1 MKFFNKH
8 KMALI
13 LSGCT
18 LLVVALLI
26 FLGFNSGNSTAV
38 EDAIKTT
45 TSHVQKFFGNIGSGL
60 YDVTHC
66 LGELKELRNKTDEL
80 SKKNT
85 ELEKQNNEN
94 AEMAEENDRLKRML
108 ELRQNNPDLDLAAAN
123 VTADEPSNW
132 FSGFTIDKGKNSG
145 LEVEQTVISSDGF
158 LIGKI
163 SKVGTNWADVETIID
178 PGFSAG
184 AMVERSKDLGVVE
197 GDSELRYNRQF
208 KLSYL
213 SRDTDIEID
222 DYVTTTGLGGV
233 FPAGFR
239 LGKVAEI
246 KDDTVTM
253 TRYAVVNACVDFRDI
268 RQVFVVTNNMDVVA
282 DEENANMK
290 AARERAEQEQKE
302 IDDRASASP
311 NPEPDEEDE
320 DSGGSSKNNN
330 SSKSKKSGD
339 FEDLDEENED

>member
-1 MKFFNKH
+1 
-8 KMALI
+8 MALI

-45 TSHVQKFFGNIGSGL
+45 TSPVQKFFGNIGSGL

-208 KLSYL
+208 
-213 SRDTDIEID
+213 
-222 DYVTTTGLGGV
+222 
-233 FPAGFR
+233 
-239 LGKVAEI
+239 
-246 KDDTVTM
+246 
-253 TRYAVVNACVDFRDI
+253 
-268 RQVFVVTNNMDVVA
+268 
-282 DEENANMK
+282 
-290 AARERAEQEQKE
+290 
-302 IDDRASASP
+302 
-311 NPEPDEEDE
+311 
-320 DSGGSSKNNN
+320 
-330 SSKSKKSGD
+330 
-339 FEDLDEENED
+339 